1 MTTPKLSQ
9 QVRGKGRMY
18 QDPRDGR
25 LKLSVTNVQ
34 GALSKPALP
43 RWAAIEVAKSAYKM
57 RHALAEMDEA
67 EAVDMLKGSPWSTAN
82 RAATRGSSVHDLLEV
97 LTSGGSGFDLSGE
110 ASAYQPQ
117 ITAFLA
123 EHEVEPWYTE
133 VTVFGEDYA
142 GTADFVGLLDGVP
155 VVMDYKTGKKKLY
168 DDVALQLSALRYA
181 EVLVTDDGEV
191 LPMPDTAAGVGVLIK
206 PDGYEIRE
214 VGDPEFAFEAFLS
227 LLQVRRW
234 QTSDEAVLVGWH
246 KHADE

>member
-1 MTTPKLSQ
+1 MTTPKLAE

-18 QDPRDGR
+18 RDPRDNR
-25 LKLSVTNVQ
+25 MKISVTNAQ

-43 RWAAIEVAKSAYKM
+43 RWAAIEVAKTAYKM
-57 RHALAEMDEA
+57 RHALAEMEEG

-82 RAATRGSSVHDLLEV
+82 RAADRGSSVHELLEV
-97 LTSGGSGFDLSGE
+97 LTRGGKGFDLSGE
-110 ASAYQPQ
+110 ASDYQPQ
-117 ITAFLA
+117 IMQFLS

-142 GTADFVGLLDGVP
+142 GTADFIGLLDGIP

-181 EVLVTDDGEV
+181 EVMVTDDGEV

-206 PDGYEIRE
+206 PSGYEIRE
-214 VGDPEFAFEAFLS
+214 VADPEFAFQTFLS
-227 LLQVRRW
+227 LLEVRKW
-234 QTSDEAVLVGWH
+234 QIADADVLVEWH
-246 KHADE
+246 RHEG